1 MSLRVV
7 PVDLLVLSNKLQC
20 RVSVPD
26 GVIDEYVARWK
37 DSELT
42 FPFPPVTVVSVDGL
56 LYVVDGFCRVQSAI
70 LAGVEKLECN
80 VETGTW
86 SHAIELACGA
96 NADHG
101 LRRTNDDKHRAVEVA
116 LEHFGKYSDR
126 KIAKIANVSHTF
138 VALLRKNK
146 NEHDAFS
153 EPVKPKKLKPKEESP
168 QEESIEDHAETQEQ
182 KSSKPICPE
191 CKKHVA
197 AVLTDGGTACS
208 LCLCPLDAKETHEED
223 EIQSGN
229 VATEVVDAELLAKVK
244 TRFGQLVRA
253 IEDAS
258 LESVFASEVKA
269 INEKL
274 KGIK

>member
-1 MSLRVV
+1 
-7 PVDLLVLSNKLQC
+7 
-20 RVSVPD
+20 
-26 GVIDEYVARWK
+26 
-37 DSELT
+37 
-42 FPFPPVTVVSVDGL
+42 VTVVSVEGL

-80 VETGTW
+80 VATGTW

-116 LEHFGKYSDR
+116 VEHFPKYSDR

-138 VALLRKNK
+138 VALLRKDK
-146 NEHDAFS
+146 NEATDAFS
-153 EPVKPKKLKPKEESP
+153 EPVKPKKLKPKEATP
-168 QEESIEDHAETQEQ
+168 QGGSVDDDAEIQEQ

-208 LCLCPLDAKETHEED
+208 LCLCPLNAKETHEE
-223 EIQSGN
+223 EEEKSGN
-229 VATEVVDAELLAKVK
+229 VATKQIDSELIAKVK

-258 LESVFASEVKA
+258 LESTFAAEVKA